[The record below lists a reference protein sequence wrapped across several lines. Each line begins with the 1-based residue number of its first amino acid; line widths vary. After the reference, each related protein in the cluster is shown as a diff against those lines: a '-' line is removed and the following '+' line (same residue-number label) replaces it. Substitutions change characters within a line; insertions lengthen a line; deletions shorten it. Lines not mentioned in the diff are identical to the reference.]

1 MLGTYSIMSDGLEK
15 DQDPLES
22 NWLTNWEEQNIDEW
36 ENETLS
42 KVEDRIALENEM
54 SSKKLW
60 QSFQNSAS
68 SISQLYKG
76 EHPKRLIF
84 SRP

>member
-1 MLGTYSIMSDGLEK
+1 MSDGLEK

-22 NWLTNWEEQNIDEW
+22 NWLTNWEEKSIDEW
-36 ENETLS
+36 ENDTLS
-42 KVEDRIALENEM
+42 KMEDRIALENEM
-54 SSKKLW
+54 SSQKLW

-76 EHPKRLIF
+76 KYF
-84 SRP
+84 